1 MTKREYREN
10 AFLLLFEASFRDD
23 TPEELYA
30 LAEEI
35 EEIRVDNKVRALVEG
50 VLDKQEEL
58 DAIIGSFSPKRSVS
72 RIPRINL
79 ILLRMAL
86 YELQY
91 IPKTPVNVV
100 VSEAVGISQRYT
112 FQEDTGFINGVLGA
126 YVRSL
131 PPREKPEE
139 A

>member
-91 IPKTPVNVV
+91 IPKTPGNVV